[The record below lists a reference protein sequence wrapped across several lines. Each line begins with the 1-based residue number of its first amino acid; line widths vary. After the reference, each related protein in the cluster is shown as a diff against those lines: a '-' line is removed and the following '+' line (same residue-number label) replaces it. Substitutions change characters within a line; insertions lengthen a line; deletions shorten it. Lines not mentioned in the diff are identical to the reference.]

1 MAKRE
6 QSTIHIGKIIRTQLE
21 SCGMTKS
28 EFARRINTSAQNIY
42 GIFKRSSI
50 DTALL
55 TKICKV
61 LNHDFFTYY
70 QSGTAVPGAQ
80 AQEEVNKLRGEV
92 QSMQGELVALRE
104 LCTLQRGVINDLRV
118 TAAIN
123 DPIPTKKR
131 YTTT

>member
-1 MAKRE
+1 MKKQKE
-6 QSTIHIGKIIRTQLE
+6 QPTIHIGKIIRTQLE

-104 LCTLQRGVINDLRV
+104 LCKLQKDLVSNLRTTLISKG
-118 TAAIN
+118 
-123 DPIPTKKR
+123 
-131 YTTT
+131 